1 MDRNNILAFVLISIV
16 VGAYMFYTGINKQP
30 VTLKNQ
36 SVATQTDKLVTTPL
50 ADKST
55 NLTKVN
61 SAPDS
66 DFVNDKFGK
75 FFSKF
80 YTRNEELVYVE
91 TDLYKATIT
100 SKGAAILKFELKN
113 FKKWSG
119 YQTQLINDPNGEFSM
134 SFFTLDGK
142 KIDSR
147 ELTFEFEPNTN
158 KNVVLKGKD
167 TFTLKARL
175 KLAENKEIVRTIKF
189 VGNEYILDHNIDLV
203 NLDDVLPQRGY
214 NLAWNNG
221 LRYQEHNSV
230 DESSEAKAMTS
241 RGGELEE
248 LKADEDK
255 KKESTQTGKV
265 DFTAVKIKYFM
276 AAIIPTNFDGTTD
289 LSGTREHH
297 VDKGLVEKYEMSY
310 RVPYRGGVQ
319 NNNFKTYIGPLEYE
333 TVNSYGLGRTINFG
347 WWITRY
353 IGEYFM
359 MPIFNFLHKF
369 IPNFGIT
376 IIIFSIFMKFLL
388 YPLSI
393 SQMKSVSKMKLLQ
406 PEMDKLRA
414 KHKDDQAASQKATMA
429 LYSEYGINPMGGC
442 LPLLL
447 QMPIL
452 YSLWAVLR
460 TNIELR
466 QSSFIWW
473 MSDLSAPDVIVN
485 FGFSFLGITAIS
497 GLSLLMGITMF
508 FQQRQSITDP
518 SQKGMMYIMPVMFT
532 FMFSSFPAGLN
543 LYYFMFNVWSIA
555 HQYWINNHSSSTL
568 TLAEMKAAP
577 KKEGW
582 FQKKMKEAQML
593 AENQGKIAPKGG
605 NNQQRNLNKT
615 RKK

>member
-1 MDRNNILAFVLISIV
+1 MDRNNITAFILIAIV
-16 VGAYMFYTGINKQP
+16 VGGYMFYTSSNQKPLTNKN
-30 VTLKNQ
+30 LKALQTQQAIEDQ
-36 SVATQTDKLVTTPL
+36 SKNTQTAPEIKQ
-50 ADKST
+50 
-55 NLTKVN
+55 
-61 SAPDS
+61 APDS
-66 DFVNDKFGK
+66 AFSSDRFGK

-80 YTRNEELVYVE
+80 YTKSTDIVEIE
-91 TDLYKATIT
+91 TDLYKAKISSRGATI
-100 SKGAAILKFELKN
+100 LRFELKN

-119 YQTQLINDPNGEFSM
+119 YQTQLINDSLGEFSM
-134 SFFTLDGK
+134 SFLTLDGK
-142 KIDSR
+142 RVDTRDLSFVFD
-147 ELTFEFEPNTN
+147 EET
-158 KNVVLKGKD
+158 KNNIVLKGKES
-167 TFTLKARL
+167 FTLKARL
-175 KLAENKEIVRTIKF
+175 KIAEGKEIIRTIKF
-189 VGNEYILDHNIDLV
+189 VGNEYILDHNIELV
-203 NLDDVLPQRGY
+203 NLDDVIPQRGY
-214 NLAWNNG
+214 NLAWHNG
-221 LRYQEHNSV
+221 LRYQEENSV
-230 DESSEAKAMTS
+230 DESSEAHAMTS

-248 LKADEDK
+248 LKVDEDK

-276 AAIIPTNFDGTTD
+276 AAIIPNDFDGTTD
-289 LSGTREHH
+289 LAGSREHH
-297 VDKGLVEKYEMSY
+297 SDNGLVEKYEMNY
-310 RVPYRGGVQ
+310 RIPYKGGVQ
-319 NNNFKTYIGPLEYE
+319 TNSFKTYIGPLEYE
-333 TVNSYGLGRTINFG
+333 TVNKYGLGRTINFG
-347 WWITRY
+347 WWIIRY

-376 IIIFSIFMKFLL
+376 IIIFSIFMKLVL

-393 SQMKSVSKMKLLQ
+393 TQMKSVAKMKLLQ

-414 KHKDDQAASQKATMA
+414 KYKDDQTASQKATMA
-429 LYSEYGINPMGGC
+429 LYGEYGINPMGGC

-473 MSDLSAPDVIVN
+473 MTDLSVPDVIFN
-485 FGFSFLGITAIS
+485 FGFSFLGISFIS

-508 FQQRQSITDP
+508 FQQKMSVTDP
-518 SQKGMMYIMPVMFT
+518 NQKGMVYIMPVMFT

-543 LYYFMFNVWSIA
+543 LYYFMFNVWSIS

-582 FQKKMKEAQML
+582 FQKKMKEAQAL
-593 AENQGKIAPKGG
+593 AEEQGKGPK
-605 NNQQRNLNKT
+605 NSNQQRNLNKT

>member
-16 VGAYMFYTGINKQP
+16 VGGYMFYTSINRQP
-30 VTLKNQ
+30 LTIKNKTT
-36 SVATQTDKLVTTPL
+36 TQIDKVETTPL
-50 ADKST
+50 SAPQDVSPIKQ
-55 NLTKVN
+55 
-61 SAPDS
+61 APDS
-66 DFVNDKFGK
+66 AFTNDKFGK

-80 YTRNEELVYVE
+80 YTKKEEIVNVE
-91 TDLYKATIT
+91 TDLYKATIS
-100 SKGAAILKFELKN
+100 SKGTAILKFELKK

-119 YQTQLINDPNGEFSM
+119 YQTQLINDPNGEFTM

-142 KIDSR
+142 RVDSR
-147 ELTFEFEPNTN
+147 ELTFEFEPNTQHN
-158 KNVVLKGKD
+158 IVLKGKE
-167 TFTLKARL
+167 TYTLKAKL
-175 KLAENKEIVRTIKF
+175 KIAEGKEIVRTIKF
-189 VGNEYILDHNIDLV
+189 FGNEYILDHNVDLV

-214 NLAWNNG
+214 NLAWHNG

-248 LKADEDK
+248 LKVDEDK
-255 KKESTQTGKV
+255 KKESSQTGKV

-276 AAIIPTNFDGTTD
+276 AAIIPSGFDGTTD

-297 VDKGLVEKYEMSY
+297 VDKGLLEKYEMNY
-310 RVPYRGGVQ
+310 RIPYKGGVQ
-319 NNNFKTYIGPLEYE
+319 SNNFKTYIGPLEYE

-347 WWITRY
+347 FWIIRY

-359 MPIFNFLHKF
+359 MPIFNFLHRF
-369 IPNFGIT
+369 IPNYGIT
-376 IIIFSIFMKFLL
+376 IIIFSIFMKFIL

-414 KHKDDQAASQKATMA
+414 KHKDDQAAQQKATMA
-429 LYSEYGINPMGGC
+429 LYGEYGINPMGGC

-466 QSSFIWW
+466 QSSFLWW
-473 MSDLSAPDVIVN
+473 MTDLSVPDVIVH
-485 FGFSFLGITAIS
+485 FGFSFLGISVIS

-508 FQQRQSITDP
+508 VQQKMSVTDP
-518 SQKGMMYIMPVMFT
+518 NQKSMIYIMPVMFT

-543 LYYFMFNVWSIA
+543 LYYFMFNIWSIA

-568 TLAEMKAAP
+568 SLVEMKASP

-582 FQKKMKEAQML
+582 FQKKMREAQEL
-593 AENQGKIAPKGG
+593 GEAQGKIPPKNT